1 MGGNFAT
8 SSLAAEFGTL
18 RPVPTPR
25 PAGVH
30 ARSWTGRRLWQALV
44 AMRQRPPDTPLS
56 RRCLLR
62 LIGGAAT
69 LQIPTFALA
78 GFDFF

>member
-1 MGGNFAT
+1 
-8 SSLAAEFGTL
+8 
-18 RPVPTPR
+18 
-25 PAGVH
+25 
-30 ARSWTGRRLWQALV
+30 
-44 AMRQRPPDTPLS
+44 MRQRPPDTALS